1 MTNLITLWLLIVGLV
16 SSIIYYFAFDLT
28 TATGSFLIVAILA
41 INIMALSWMGRL
53 IIKQKSPG
61 VSSKRKVN
69 QDDYGHQFRLTKQ
82 VIQRWVVHVRD
93 KDLPCISCGTESK
106 TIVYAGG
113 HLRSAGGHPELAL
126 NSHNIHKQCNFYCNC
141 NLSGNLNGNKK
152 SAGYIKGLIERH
164 GQEYHDRL
172 FEHREQPKITIDQLK
187 EIRAFYSTLIR
198 DENSDDSKCPYIVR

>member
-1 MTNLITLWLLIVGLV
+1 MKCKYKHCGEYQDKESMIQTPRGRFCN
-16 SSIIYYFAFDLT
+16 YEHAAFY
-28 TATGSFLIVAILA
+28 AIDK
-41 INIMALSWMGRL
+41 SKSKPRKP
-53 IIKQKSPG
+53 IKQKSPG

-69 QDDYGHQFRLTKQ
+69 QDDYGHQFRLTKSI
-82 VIQRWVVHVRD
+82 IQRWVVHVRD

-141 NLSGNLNGNKK
+141 NLSGNLHGHKT
-152 SAGYIKGLIERH
+152 STGYIKGLIERH
-164 GQEYHDRL
+164 GQEYYDRL

-187 EIRAFYSTLIR
+187 EIRAFYSKLIR
-198 DENSDDSKCPYIVR
+198 EESKDDSKCPYIVR